1 MVFLSTSFYYDT
13 TQVSYPGVVVRQEV
27 SVSSPDGGVVTGI
40 STSINKLAES
50 DEPIAYLFNVYH
62 FRLVTQT
69 QSTLINLDGRIQAD
83 LQLGSFKEYSDLS
96 NYIQSLLTK
105 SIQSPGELSGA
116 ESAVTAKIAEF
127 KNLIESIEDSNELSA
142 SAQALSEDL
151 IESTESVIGLI
162 SSSSEPR
169 ILAAN
174 YDGYV
179 TEILVSN
186 GDTVLPGAS
195 LAKLQLEPALI
206 TAYLLPEEVESLA
219 DNQSVEISC
228 FSETISGT
236 IKLIGMNLVSLPD
249 VLSGNPYDKSMGIPV
264 TIQPDHAIQWPT
276 GVPVTVRLP

>member
-1 MVFLSTSFYYDT
+1 
-13 TQVSYPGVVVRQEV
+13 VVVRQEV